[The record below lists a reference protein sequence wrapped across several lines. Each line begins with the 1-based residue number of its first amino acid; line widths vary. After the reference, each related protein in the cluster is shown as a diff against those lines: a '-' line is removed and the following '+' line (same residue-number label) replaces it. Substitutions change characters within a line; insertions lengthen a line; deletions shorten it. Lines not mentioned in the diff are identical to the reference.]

1 MSRWAKA
8 RAALRTACSEN
19 LFKPKPRM
27 QYRQI
32 SMVKSSRSAVNT
44 LTINRSRDIVVDKLT
59 KQCEEGNH
67 SKCTGWA
74 VLKKENSPINANYF
88 LKCTCS
94 CHKKGPHIK
103 KKKTHVRRSVRKIK
117 KQIRKRKVSR
127 KSRRGRR

>member
-1 MSRWAKA
+1 MSDFRNE
-8 RAALRTACSEN
+8 CSKN

-32 SMVKSSRSAVNT
+32 SMVKSSRSAVKM

-74 VLKKENSPINANYF
+74 VLKKEHSPINANYF

-103 KKKTHVRRSVRKIK
+103 KKKTHVRRAVRKAK
-117 KQIRKRKVSR
+117 KQFRKRKVSR
-127 KSRRGRR
+127 KSKRARR